1 MNNFYSICLLTAT
14 TAASTGYNWGVMA
27 IIALVGGLIIGL
39 IYSLCLKGQLTS
51 VVKNDTAADY
61 TRENSF
67 KVETKKDMFLY
78 SKVEKEEKPKE
89 EPQK

>member
-1 MNNFYSICLLTAT
+1 MNFYNICLLTAT
-14 TAASTGYNWGVMA
+14 AAESTGYNFGKMI
-27 IIALVGGLIIGL
+27 IIALAGGLIIGF
-39 IYSLCLKGQLTS
+39 IYAMCLKGQLTS

-61 TRENSF
+61 TRDNSF

-89 EPQK
+89 QPEK